1 MESAHAAREDG
12 RRHRAD
18 GERSRQ
24 AILTAAAELATI
36 EGLDGL
42 SIGRLAEH
50 VGMSKSGVF
59 AHFRS
64 KEELQLATIDVA
76 REIYER
82 EVVEPAMRAP
92 EGIARLRAICE
103 EFLAHLERRVFPA
116 GCFFIS
122 AAAEL
127 EVKHGPV
134 RDYLLATYVELIDD
148 FVSSVR
154 RAQELGELDPDA
166 DVQQVVFE
174 LDSFLLGA
182 NTALFFFGDESATD
196 RARAA
201 VGGTLERLAPREL
214 ARRR

>member
-24 AILTAAAELATI
+24 AILAAAAELATI

-42 SIGRLAEH
+42 SIARLAEH

-64 KEELQLATIDVA
+64 KEELQLATVDAA
-76 REIYER
+76 REIYDR
-82 EVVEPAMRAP
+82 EVSEPALQAP
-92 EGIARLRAICE
+92 EGLPRLEAALE
-103 EFLAHLERRVFPA
+103 AFLVHLERRVFPA
-116 GCFFIS
+116 GCFFLS
-122 AAAEL
+122 AASEL

-134 RDYLLATYVELIDD
+134 RDHLRAHYAELLDGFAET
-148 FVSSVR
+148 VR
-154 RAQELGELDPDA
+154 QAQERGELDPEA
-166 DVQQVVFE
+166 DTQQIVFE
-174 LDSFLLGA
+174 LDSFLIGA
-182 NTALFFFGDESATD
+182 NIALFFFGDESATD

-201 VGGTLERLAPREL
+201 LRGTLERLKPAQP
-214 ARRR
+214 A